1 MAIKNLVVMQSYIYF
16 WQQNDF
22 NQVRHKIV
30 FIHVSAAK
38 AQTDMG
44 TLGDWNHVYILLGP
58 KEKRARWIVLYGPY
72 LSGYKTGFLAL

>member
-1 MAIKNLVVMQSYIYF
+1 MAIKNLAVMQSYIYI

-44 TLGDWNHVYILLGP
+44 TLGYWNKLCIHTCTRP
-58 KEKRARWIVLYGPY
+58 
-72 LSGYKTGFLAL
+72 